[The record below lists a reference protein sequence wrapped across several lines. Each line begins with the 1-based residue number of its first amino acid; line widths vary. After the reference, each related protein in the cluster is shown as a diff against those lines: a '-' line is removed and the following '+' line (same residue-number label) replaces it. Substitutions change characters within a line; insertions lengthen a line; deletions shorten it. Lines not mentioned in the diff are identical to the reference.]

1 MLQGSWLAQVERK
14 NQKEQTDNTRDIS
27 WQRSSEQYRTMITE
41 ELIDLVHYTVTEI
54 CKQKGYLVTPK
65 VSDVKLT
72 LEALWL
78 VNRIQ
83 ELKENL

>member
-1 MLQGSWLAQVERK
+1 
-14 NQKEQTDNTRDIS
+14 
-27 WQRSSEQYRTMITE
+27 MITE

-65 VSDVKLT
+65 KSDVKLT

-83 ELKENL
+83 ELKEKV